1 MKVTLKQRYTFDSQ
15 TDRIGKSDFSKVYR
29 AVDEVTKKNVALK
42 FVLRSHLPEQYNISA
57 EVKRAL
63 AFDHPNLVKYIEF
76 FETQGSSIDANDMYD
91 VGVMDFV
98 SGGDL
103 NAFLKTFPSEENIK
117 HVFCGLLAGLAYLH
131 EHHIVHRDI
140 KPMNVMIDY
149 DAQNKPNA
157 KIIDFGISKDIQL
170 NAGVSNIIGTF
181 EYMAPE
187 QFDAKAS
194 ISSQTDIWSF
204 GVLLYEMFTNEMPF
218 GSRRSGDADSFI
230 IAAILSLQT
239 PPKLRSIPQPY
250 QSIIEQC
257 LHKAPNRRASIS
269 QLLKLL
275 QSNTTPSVMSSLVSD
290 APTSLINT
298 PEQIKIKTSPPPL
311 DATILTTPLPFNNEY
326 PPTYVEPPKPH
337 IQTQIPISI
346 SNYSNQYTTP
356 PIVVPQTNR
365 DRALYTKTPLFRRF
379 VASFIDGMI
388 SAVAYL
394 PGVVLLIMAHPI
406 ILSKAYPTIFGDVST
421 ESQLDADNIL
431 WATLIGLALIV
442 IGFWYFF
449 AKDGLGR
456 GQSWGKRAMD
466 LMVVNVKTNKPCTK
480 GKSFIRALVSTGL
493 GLIPYIGWLIE
504 PIAVLA
510 DDDGRRLG
518 DKVAGTMVIQTN
530 EYY

>member
-103 NAFLKTFPSEENIK
+103 NAFLKTFPLEEDIK

-157 KIIDFGISKDIQL
+157 KIIDFGISKDVQL

-250 QSIIEQC
+250 QSIVEQC
-257 LHKAPNRRASIS
+257 LHKAPNRRASTS

-275 QSNTTPSVMSSLVSD
+275 QSNIAPSVMSALVSD

-298 PEQIKIKTSPPPL
+298 PEQIKIKTTPPPL
-311 DATILTTPLPFNNEY
+311 EATILTTPFSNEY
-326 PPTYVEPPKPH
+326 PPTHVEPPKPH
-337 IQTQIPISI
+337 IQIPIQI
-346 SNYSNQYTTP
+346 QNYGNPYTTP
-356 PIVVPQTNR
+356 PIVVPQAEQNK
-365 DRALYTKTPLFRRF
+365 ALYTKTPLFRRF
-379 VASFIDGMI
+379 VASFIDGTI
-388 SAVAYL
+388 AAVAYL
-394 PGVVLLIMAHPI
+394 PGIVLLLLISPNV
-406 ILSKAYPTIFGDVST
+406 LLKLYPEKFSDVSG
-421 ESQLDADNIL
+421 EPLFKDPNSIL
-431 WATLIGLALIV
+431 WATLIGLVLTV
-442 IGFWYFF
+442 VGFWYLF

-466 LMVVNVKTNKPCTK
+466 LMVVDIKTNKPCTK
-480 GKSFIRALVSTGL
+480 SKSLARNLIMTGL

-504 PIAVLA
+504 PVAVLA